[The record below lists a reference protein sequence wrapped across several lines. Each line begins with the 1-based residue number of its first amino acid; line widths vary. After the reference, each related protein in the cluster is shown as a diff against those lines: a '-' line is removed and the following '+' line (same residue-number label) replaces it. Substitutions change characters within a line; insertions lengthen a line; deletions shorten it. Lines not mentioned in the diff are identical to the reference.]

1 MLRELAQAL
10 DPVCFI
16 EDNLRINLDRIQCEV
31 LRRTPKRLILN
42 ICRQWGKSTIA
53 SFKALHRAVHYA
65 NSLILLLS
73 PSLRQSVE
81 LFRKVTEASILIK
94 ELPEKVE
101 DSKLFVTFS
110 NGSRIV
116 SLPGKEQTVRGYS
129 GADLIVIDEAA
140 SVPDDLY
147 LAVRP
152 MLAVSE
158 GELMLISTPKG
169 KRGFFYNVWEHGG
182 KAWKRYTVTA
192 KQCPRISESFL
203 AEEKQSMP
211 ERWYKQEY
219 FCQFLDIE
227 DVVFPVE
234 YIEATRDESVK
245 PFYTPMV
252 DKNIKSWRG

>member
-1 MLRELAQAL
+1 VLRELAQAL